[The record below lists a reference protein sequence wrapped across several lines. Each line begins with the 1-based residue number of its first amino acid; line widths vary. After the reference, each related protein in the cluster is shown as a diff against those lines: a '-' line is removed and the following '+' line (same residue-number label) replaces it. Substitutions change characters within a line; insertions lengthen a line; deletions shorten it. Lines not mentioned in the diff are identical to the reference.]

1 MTQQIQAAILEL
13 LRAFADEFDIA
24 QLANPTPQS
33 RLYGIGGS
41 LDSLALVS
49 FITDLEQTLAA
60 KLGISVTLA
69 DEKAMSA
76 RNSPFKDVAT
86 LTAYIASLTQGSANS
101 QGTQTQENSAQNAA
115 DSHTPKGE

>member
-1 MTQQIQAAILEL
+1 MLVEL
-13 LRAFADEFDIA
+13 LRSMGEDFEIEALRA
-24 QLANPTPQS
+24 PSSTT
-33 RLYGIGGS
+33 RLYGVGGC

-86 LTAYIASLTQGSANS
+86 LTAYIVSLA
-101 QGTQTQENSAQNAA
+101 QTAQ
-115 DSHTPKGE
+115 KGEQ

>member
-13 LRAFADEFDIA
+13 LRAFADEFDIEG
-24 QLANPTPQS
+24 LANPTPQS

-69 DEKAMSA
+69 DEKA
-76 RNSPFKDVAT
+76 
-86 LTAYIASLTQGSANS
+86 
-101 QGTQTQENSAQNAA
+101 
-115 DSHTPKGE
+115 